1 VIIVILVVLLFGLGS
16 RLPNCCSCKWNLG
29 WMANDEIWVW
39 GQFHDYNLCW
49 LVMLWDDPL
58 LVSSPLPLICNSVA
72 LAGLGLDRI
81 KQRPGLV
88 VGLGPGCRLQ
98 SNTKKASAWLSLAKP
113 IKHAAWPSLAGLWL
127 ARAWLPSQALQG
139 HEIKHT
145 HRLTQSC

>member
-1 VIIVILVVLLFGLGS
+1 
-16 RLPNCCSCKWNLG
+16 
-29 WMANDEIWVW
+29 
-39 GQFHDYNLCW
+39 
-49 LVMLWDDPL
+49 
-58 LVSSPLPLICNSVA
+58 
-72 LAGLGLDRI
+72 LDRI

-139 HEIKHT
+139 HEIKHAHSVVFVVNMKQFNT
-145 HRLTQSC
+145 SFFCPIPMQVWAR

>member
-1 VIIVILVVLLFGLGS
+1 MILYLFLLLFLS
-16 RLPNCCSCKWNLG
+16 
-29 WMANDEIWVW
+29 
-39 GQFHDYNLCW
+39 
-49 LVMLWDDPL
+49 
-58 LVSSPLPLICNSVA
+58 CNSVA

-113 IKHAAWPSLAGLWL
+113 IKHAVCPSLAGLWL

-139 HEIKHT
+139 HEIKHAPRVQDDVLIDTVSVLVQLT
-145 HRLTQSC
+145 HRDAVPPVLIRTNCLRKSLSRKEPV

>member
-1 VIIVILVVLLFGLGS
+1 
-16 RLPNCCSCKWNLG
+16 
-29 WMANDEIWVW
+29 
-39 GQFHDYNLCW
+39 
-49 LVMLWDDPL
+49 
-58 LVSSPLPLICNSVA
+58 
-72 LAGLGLDRI
+72 LDRI

-145 HRLTQSC
+145 QDGIVASARLVVHLSLAFFF